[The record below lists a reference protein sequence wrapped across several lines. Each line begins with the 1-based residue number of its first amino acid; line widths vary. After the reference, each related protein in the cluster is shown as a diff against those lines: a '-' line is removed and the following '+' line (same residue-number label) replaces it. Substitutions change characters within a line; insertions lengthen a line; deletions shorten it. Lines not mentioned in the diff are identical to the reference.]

1 MARKYTPEF
10 KADAIRYFEDHPD
23 MDNHKKAEYLGVPY
37 HTLYGWI
44 KEHRRKERAGE
55 AEPVTGNL
63 TAEEKEILRLKKELR
78 DTQDALEIL
87 KKALSIL
94 GE

>member
-1 MARKYTPEF
+1 MYIEGGFTMARKYTPEF

-63 TAEEKEILRLKKELR
+63 I
-78 DTQDALEIL
+78 IP
-87 KKALSIL
+87 LSFFLSKIRYSYST
-94 GE
+94 

>member
-44 KEHRRKERAGE
+44 KEHRRKERAW
-55 AEPVTGNL
+55 
-63 TAEEKEILRLKKELR
+63 R
-78 DTQDALEIL
+78 
-87 KKALSIL
+87 S
-94 GE
+94 